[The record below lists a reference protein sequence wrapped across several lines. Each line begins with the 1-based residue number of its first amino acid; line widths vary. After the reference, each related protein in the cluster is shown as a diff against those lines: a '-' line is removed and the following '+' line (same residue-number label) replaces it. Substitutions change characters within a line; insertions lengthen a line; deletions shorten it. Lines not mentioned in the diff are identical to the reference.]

1 LEAEAYITSII
12 ENEEVRF
19 SETLD
24 HGLRV
29 LNDTLQDLRAGGTT
43 EVPGQII
50 FKLYDT
56 FGFPVDI
63 VRDVVRDEGLTL
75 DMDGFDAAMAQQ
87 RKQSRSVTTFTET
100 SEAYR
105 TLSAE
110 GFQPEFKGYDDL
122 TADSRVLLLVKDG
135 HAVDR
140 VSAGDMV
147 EIVAEATPF
156 YGEAGGQAG
165 DIGTI
170 TAPDGRALE
179 VDIRETVK
187 DPTGLIIHKGQVVTG
202 SLAKDD
208 AIRLAVSAEA
218 RQATARNHT
227 ATHILQSVLRET
239 LGDHVKQAGSLVAPD
254 RLRFD
259 FTHFSMIAPETL
271 VDIEARV
278 NAHIQANVAAETE
291 EMDADQAF
299 QSGATALFEEK
310 YGDRVRVVSL
320 SGFSKEL
327 CGGTHVARTGDIGLF
342 KITGES
348 SVASGVRRIEALT
361 GTSALRYVQ
370 KTEQTLHDAA
380 HRLKDA
386 PRNVA
391 DRIEKLLAEQKALE
405 KEVERLKSVMAS
417 RSVAEAES
425 DIRLVNGVKVLA
437 RKVEVDSPAAL
448 REMVDRFRDKME
460 SGIVVL
466 GAASG
471 GKALLIVGVTPDLTD
486 RYHAGNIVKA
496 LAACVGGGGGGKADL
511 AQAGGSQ
518 PEKLEAAISQAF
530 DLIGKD

>member
-1 LEAEAYITSII
+1 MAIMKPAYPDLLEAEAYITSVI

-43 EVPGQII
+43 VVPGQII

-75 DMDGFDAAMAQQ
+75 DMDGFDTAMAQQ
-87 RKQSRSVTTFTET
+87 REQSRSVTTFTAT

-110 GFQPEFKGYDDL
+110 GFQPEFKGYDAL

-135 HAVDR
+135 NEVDTA
-140 VSAGDMV
+140 SAGIRWRSLPKRPPFMV
-147 EIVAEATPF
+147 KRR
-156 YGEAGGQAG
+156 AGRRH
-165 DIGTI
+165 GTI
-170 TAPDGRALE
+170 TAPDGVRLQ

-187 DPTGLIIHKGQVVTG
+187 DPTGLIIHKGQIVSG
-202 SLAKDD
+202 SLAKND
-208 AIRLAVSAEA
+208 AIRLSVSAEA

-259 FTHFSMIAPETL
+259 FTHFSLIEPETL
-271 VDIEARV
+271 ADIEARV

-327 CGGTHVARTGDIGLF
+327 CGGTHVTRTGDIGLF
-342 KITGES
+342 QNFG
-348 SVASGVRRIEALT
+348 RIQR
-361 GTSALRYVQ
+361 GGRC
-370 KTEQTLHDAA
+370 
-380 HRLKDA
+380 A
-386 PRNVA
+386 PYRSP
-391 DRIEKLLAEQKALE
+391 DRHI
-405 KEVERLKSVMAS
+405 RSAS
-417 RSVAEAES
+417 RPE
-425 DIRLVNGVKVLA
+425 DGTG
-437 RKVEVDSPAAL
+437 PA
-448 REMVDRFRDKME
+448 
-460 SGIVVL
+460 
-466 GAASG
+466 
-471 GKALLIVGVTPDLTD
+471 
-486 RYHAGNIVKA
+486 
-496 LAACVGGGGGGKADL
+496 
-511 AQAGGSQ
+511 
-518 PEKLEAAISQAF
+518 
-530 DLIGKD
+530 